1 MKNYDVLRKSFNSE
15 LITGKSM
22 ALAIRAEGIF
32 KTFRSG
38 WRGRRQKEALKG
50 VDLQIEEREIFG
62 ILGPNGAGKTTLL
75 SILCTLLFPD
85 RGNVYILGMDGLHD
99 GHQIRKRVNV
109 VSGNA
114 NFLWSLTVRENLHYY
129 GMLYGLTGKE
139 REKKI
144 ETLINLFNLE
154 GHRNIPFDELS
165 TGMKQRLSLAKSL
178 INDPEI
184 LFLDEPTVGL
194 DPDVSIRI
202 REEILSI
209 HKERG
214 MTVLLTTH
222 NMKEAEYLCGRIAFL
237 KEGRILTTGTAEALK
252 RMVRIGDRL
261 KIEFKGRI
269 QEEELLR
276 ADGVINFTISNNLCE
291 IVVDEGEKRLGALVA
306 MLAQGGAQIKKVTL
320 GQTDLE
326 DVFVE
331 FAKSDENP
339 DRDRL

>member
-1 MKNYDVLRKSFNSE
+1 MVY
-15 LITGKSM
+15 
-22 ALAIRAEGIF
+22 AIKAEGIH

-38 WRGRRQKEALKG
+38 WWKRREKEALKG
-50 VDLQIEEREIFG
+50 VDLQIEEKEIFG
-62 ILGPNGAGKTTLL
+62 VLGPNGAGKTTLL
-75 SILCTLLFPD
+75 SILCTLLLPD
-85 RGNVYILGMDGLHD
+85 RGNVRILGLDVLRD
-99 GHQIRKRVNV
+99 GHEIRKRVNI

-114 NFLWSLTVRENLHYY
+114 NFLWSLTVKENLHYY

-139 REKKI
+139 RLKKV
-144 ETLINLFNLE
+144 EALIDVFDLKE
-154 GHRNIPFDELS
+154 HRNIPFDELS
-165 TGMKQRLSLAKSL
+165 TGTKQRLTLAKSL
-178 INDPEI
+178 MNDPEV

-237 KEGRILTTGTAEALK
+237 KEGKILTTGTAEDLK
-252 RMVRIGDRL
+252 RMVRIGDRI
-261 KIEFKGRI
+261 KIEFKGKI
-269 QEEELLR
+269 EEDELLR
-276 ADGVINFTISNNLCE
+276 ADGVINFTISDSFCE
-291 IVVDEGEKRLGALVA
+291 IIVDDGERRLGSLIAL
-306 MLAQGGAQIKKVTL
+306 LSKGDTQIKKVTL

-331 FAKSDENP
+331 FAKSP
-339 DRDRL
+339 DSDMGLRI

>member
-1 MKNYDVLRKSFNSE
+1 
-15 LITGKSM
+15 M
-22 ALAIRAEGIF
+22 AYAIKAEGIF

-38 WRGRRQKEALKG
+38 WWKKRQKEALKG

-75 SILCTLLFPD
+75 SILCTLLLPD
-85 RGNVYILGMDGLHD
+85 RGNVHILGMDVLHD
-99 GHQIRKRVNV
+99 ERQIRKKVNI

-114 NFLWSLTVRENLHYY
+114 NFLWSLTVKENLHYY

-139 REKKI
+139 REKKV
-144 ETLINLFNLE
+144 ETLIDLFNLKE
-154 GHRNIPFDELS
+154 HRNIPFDELS

-178 INDPEI
+178 INDPEV

-209 HKERG
+209 HKNRG

-237 KEGRILTTGTAEALK
+237 KEGKILTTGTAEALK
-252 RMVRIGDRL
+252 RMVRIGDTV
-261 KIEFKGRI
+261 KIEFKGTI
-269 QEEELLR
+269 LEDELLR
-276 ADGVINFTISNNLCE
+276 ADGVINYGVSGGLCE
-291 IVVDEGEKRLGALVA
+291 IIVDDGERRLGNIVAL
-306 MLAQGGAQIKKVTL
+306 LSQGGAQIKKVTL

-326 DVFVE
+326 DVFIE
-331 FAKSDENP
+331 FAKGEDNVEL
-339 DRDRL
+339 DRL

>member
-1 MKNYDVLRKSFNSE
+1 
-15 LITGKSM
+15 M
-22 ALAIRAEGIF
+22 ALAIKAEGIF

-38 WRGRRQKEALKG
+38 WRGKRQKEALKG
-50 VDLQIEEREIFG
+50 INLQIEEREIFG

-75 SILCTLLFPD
+75 SILCTLLLPD
-85 RGNVYILGMDGLHD
+85 RGNVHILGMDGLHD

-129 GMLYGLTGKE
+129 GMLYGLIGKE
-139 REKKI
+139 REEKV
-144 ETLINLFNLE
+144 ETLIDLFNLKE
-154 GHRNIPFDELS
+154 HRNIPFDELS

-178 INDPEI
+178 INDPEV

-194 DPDVSIRI
+194 DPDISIRI

-222 NMKEAEYLCGRIAFL
+222 NMREAEYLCGRIAFL
-237 KEGRILTTGTAEALK
+237 KEGKILTTGTAEALK
-252 RMVRIGDRL
+252 RMVRIGDL
-261 KIEFKGRI
+261 VKIEFKGTI
-269 QEEELLR
+269 LEDELLR
-276 ADGVINFTISNNLCE
+276 ADGVINYGISGGVCE
-291 IVVDEGEKRLGALVA
+291 IIVDDGERRLGNLIAL
-306 MLAQGGAQIKKVTL
+306 LSQGGIQIKKVSL

-326 DVFVE
+326 DVFIE
-331 FAKSDENP
+331 FAKGTNEDEN
-339 DRDRL
+339 R

>member
-1 MKNYDVLRKSFNSE
+1 
-15 LITGKSM
+15 M
-22 ALAIRAEGIF
+22 ALAIKAEGIF

-38 WRGRRQKEALKG
+38 WWKKREKEALKG
-50 VDLQIEEREIFG
+50 IDLQIEEREIFG
-62 ILGPNGAGKTTLL
+62 ILGPNGAGKTTLM
-75 SILCTLLFPD
+75 SILSTLLLPD
-85 RGNVYILGMDGLHD
+85 RGNVRILGMNGLRDEHR
-99 GHQIRKRVNV
+99 IRKRVNV

-114 NFLWSLTVRENLHYY
+114 NFLWSLTVKENLHYY

-139 REKKI
+139 REKKV
-144 ETLINLFNLE
+144 ETLIDLFNLAE
-154 GHRNIPFDELS
+154 YRNIPFDELS

-202 REEILSI
+202 RDEILSI
-209 HKERG
+209 HEGRG

-237 KEGRILTTGTAEALK
+237 KEGKILTTGTAGELK
-252 RMVRIGDRL
+252 RMVRIGDQL
-261 KIEFKGRI
+261 KIEFRGKI

-276 ADGVINFTISNNLCE
+276 TEGVINFTISDNLCE
-291 IVVDEGEKRLGALVA
+291 IVVDESEKRLGALVT
-306 MLAQGGAQIKKVTL
+306 MLAQGGAQIKKITL

-331 FAKSDENP
+331 FAKGTDSEIVFD
-339 DRDRL
+339 